1 MHSDKHWS
9 GPKAQKPGQEPSAGS
24 FRGDCVLANSILRLR
39 DSLWHYE
46 FIYAVADGDIG
57 RAMQVM
63 SVWQF
68 TFTGS
73 GASKYSTELL
83 SLACSFL
90 YEFPESLRTL
100 IKNNWLCNFSGL
112 PGCWFPM
119 DLMQEHHIRELKNKS
134 QRRDQDFEGR
144 FFQKVISR
152 NTRWLT
158 QIRSTINREVT
169 LEDRS
174 TSHGRAKRP
183 ATLNRL
189 QASLKGEEV
198 HAFSPGRS
206 FGWLARDDLITGQ
219 KAMPAKVS
227 AFLRRTL
234 ESGYDWAEATELG
247 NEMQPED
254 LGIDPAD
261 GTEEDIDVPL
271 PPMVVDGE
279 LFVGEA
285 LDQSTF
291 DESFDVAHSEPL
303 LDLE

>member
-1 MHSDKHWS
+1 
-9 GPKAQKPGQEPSAGS
+9 
-24 FRGDCVLANSILRLR
+24 
-39 DSLWHYE
+39 
-46 FIYAVADGDIG
+46 
-57 RAMQVM
+57 MQVM

-112 PGCWFPM
+112 PGCCAETKTSKDSLPKG
-119 DLMQEHHIRELKNKS
+119 DITEYPLAYS
-134 QRRDQDFEGR
+134 DT
-144 FFQKVISR
+144 VY
-152 NTRWLT
+152 
-158 QIRSTINREVT
+158 INREVT